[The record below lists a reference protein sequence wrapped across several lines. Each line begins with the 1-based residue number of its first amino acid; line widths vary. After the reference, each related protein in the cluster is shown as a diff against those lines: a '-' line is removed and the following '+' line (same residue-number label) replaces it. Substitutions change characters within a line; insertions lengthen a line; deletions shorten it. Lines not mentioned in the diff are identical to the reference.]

1 MQTVSALTPR
11 VSNNIAD
18 MPHDSVANGPVDF
31 DFDAADEETS
41 LCICVFVSVCVYVC
55 VSTLSADAL
64 PDNSASLGRRSRF
77 VSGPHHQ
84 RAV

>member
-1 MQTVSALTPR
+1 
-11 VSNNIAD
+11 

-31 DFDAADEETS
+31 DFDAAVEETS
-41 LCICVFVSVCVYVC
+41 LCICVFVSVCVC

-64 PDNSASLGRRSRF
+64 PDNAGSLGRRSRF

>member
-31 DFDAADEETS
+31 DFDAADEEKS
-41 LCICVFVSVCVYVC
+41 LCIYVCVYVC

-64 PDNSASLGRRSRF
+64 PDNAGSLGRRSRF